1 MKRVG
6 GKLPTPDVLTST
18 PASALYCIPRAFVN
32 GETAQPLIMTGQALG
47 FLGNWG
53 AFAAVEIAI
62 RNLEGV
68 ARYATSVSAFIP
80 WQKILRPVH
89 KERFSFLTSA
99 MAEPR
104 RPFAGLP
111 TDRPLLMGI
120 VNVTPDSFSDGGDHA
135 TPDAAITHALSLAKA
150 GADILDVGGESTRPG
165 AEPVD
170 PASEQQRVIPVVQ
183 ALAERGLIV
192 SIDTRHSST
201 MAAALAAGAR
211 IVNDVTALTN
221 DQNALT
227 VVAKH
232 KAHIILMHMQG
243 DPKTMQ
249 GNPDYEWAP
258 ADVFDVLS
266 ERVAACED
274 AGINSSLIC
283 VDPGI
288 GFGKTDEHNMEL
300 INSLGMFH
308 GLGCAVMLGASRKS
322 FIGRLSG
329 TVDPKARVP
338 GSIAAALAGA
348 SQGASILRVHD
359 VTETYQALR
368 VWRQNS
374 A

>member
-1 MKRVG
+1 
-6 GKLPTPDVLTST
+6 
-18 PASALYCIPRAFVN
+18 
-32 GETAQPLIMTGQALG
+32 
-47 FLGNWG
+47 
-53 AFAAVEIAI
+53 
-62 RNLEGV
+62 
-68 ARYATSVSAFIP
+68 
-80 WQKILRPVH
+80 
-89 KERFSFLTSA
+89 
-99 MAEPR
+99 
-104 RPFAGLP
+104 
-111 TDRPLLMGI
+111 
-120 VNVTPDSFSDGGDHA
+120 
-135 TPDAAITHALSLAKA
+135 
-150 GADILDVGGESTRPG
+150 
-165 AEPVD
+165 
-170 PASEQQRVIPVVQ
+170 
-183 ALAERGLIV
+183 
-192 SIDTRHSST
+192 

-249 GNPDYEWAP
+249 GNPNYEWAP

-338 GSIAAALAGA
+338 GSIAAAFAGA
-348 SQGASILRVHD
+348 SQGASILRVHY